1 MAIQHAELWVFAL
14 ISQEQKVS
22 KTMPFGGSIST
33 KINFLHGHPQKAIED
48 KVSVEL
54 DPHCRV
60 DFFPEH
66 VLEAKQAIIWKYN
79 ILIL

>member
-1 MAIQHAELWVFAL
+1 
-14 ISQEQKVS
+14 
-22 KTMPFGGSIST
+22 MPFGGSIST

-66 VLEAKQAIIWKYN
+66 VLEAKQAII
-79 ILIL
+79 